1 MEILKRHITRRSG
14 PRSLHHVGG
23 GGEQTPHNWGQAPK
37 SGLRTREGTS
47 DSQQQDSWMCP
58 FPVLSAKQTCF
69 IESFQL
75 VFKRQARFQLQHS

>member
-47 DSQQQDSWMCP
+47 DSQQQDSWTVPLPCAVSKTDM
-58 FPVLSAKQTCF
+58 FY
-69 IESFQL
+69 
-75 VFKRQARFQLQHS
+75 